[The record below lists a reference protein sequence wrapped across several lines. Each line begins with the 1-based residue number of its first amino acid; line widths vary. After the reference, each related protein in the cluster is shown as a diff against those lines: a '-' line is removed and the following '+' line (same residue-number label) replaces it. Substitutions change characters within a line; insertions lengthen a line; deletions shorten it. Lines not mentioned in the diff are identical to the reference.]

1 MKILFVCTGNICR
14 SPTAQAIARHK
25 AKILHVENKL
35 TFASAGIKVFY
46 HQERPDSRVVK
57 IGKER
62 GVSFD
67 NIFATQIE
75 NKDFKEYD
83 LILAMTKDHRSHLL
97 AMAEPQYHIKIKLL
111 LEFCKVQNSWHDELI
126 DPYYGSH
133 SDITEVYNMI
143 EKAVENLFRILGP
156 DKW

>member
-1 MKILFVCTGNICR
+1 MKILFVCSGNICR

-25 AKILHVENKL
+25 AKLLKVENKL

-46 HQERPDSRVVK
+46 HQEKPDLRVVK

-62 GVSFD
+62 SVSFD
-67 NIFATQIE
+67 NIFATQVE
-75 NKDFKEYD
+75 EKDFREYD
-83 LILAMTKDHRSHLL
+83 LILAMTKDHKNHLL
-97 AMAEPQYHIKIKLL
+97 AIAAPQYHVKIKLL
-111 LEFCKVQNSWHDELI
+111 LEFCKIQNSWHDEVI

-133 SDITEVYNMI
+133 GDITEVYNMI
-143 EKAVENLFRILGP
+143 ETAIENLFRILGP